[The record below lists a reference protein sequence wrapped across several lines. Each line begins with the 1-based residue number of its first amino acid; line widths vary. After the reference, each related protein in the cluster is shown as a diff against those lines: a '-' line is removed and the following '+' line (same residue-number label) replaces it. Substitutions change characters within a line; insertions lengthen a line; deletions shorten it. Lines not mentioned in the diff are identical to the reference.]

1 MKKKS
6 WKKGVPA
13 KIIAVVAA
21 AIAAVIGVTV
31 YRNRH

>member
-1 MKKKS
+1 MKKRT
-6 WKKGVPA
+6 A
-13 KIIAVVAA
+13 RIIAVVAA